1 MIIKFVKS
9 NNGAAAIEFAFYIFV
24 FVLMCGFMVD
34 MSFSLIKKSQVE
46 RVNNSLIAVL
56 RERANFFNGR
66 TDLTK
71 DDLNQLESIA
81 DILLAND
88 DGTVAPYQLGLKM
101 VSFSSSSTQKK
112 PIPIET
118 HVVTQ
123 PVSRCDLNSEF
134 TSTAELSALSAWGI
148 PPASTANTPASWYPV
163 YEVTLCVPGT
173 VSWFYQAMGTFN
185 RNLSSIYI
193 RNATIPRL

>member
-56 RERANFFNGR
+56 RERVNFFNGR
-66 TDLTK
+66 TDLTQ
-71 DDLNQLESIA
+71 DDLSQLKSIA
-81 DILLAND
+81 DILLVND

-101 VSFSSSSTQKK
+101 VSFSSRSTQQN

-118 HVVTQ
+118 HIVTQ
-123 PVSRCDLNSEF
+123 SISRCDLNSEF
-134 TSTAELSALSAWGI
+134 TSTADLSTLSAWGI

-163 YEVTLCVPGT
+163 YEVTLCVPGAA
-173 VSWFYQAMGTFN
+173 SWFFQAMGTFN
-185 RNLSSIYI
+185 RNLGSIYV